1 MSLLLKKTTVL
12 LLIISVLSI
21 NFLSCASIDDSDEMI
36 SEQDQEQEPE
46 AYSDEEFP
54 GWLNEL
60 RRAEI
65 IFAGTIPLSVLLSSL
80 GYNVYR
86 TVTDNSDS
94 GADAFSSFLSS
105 TDLSNDENMQIM
117 IISLGLSATAALA
130 DFIIGLF
137 EKDE

>member
-1 MSLLLKKTTVL
+1 MKLLIKKTTVL
-12 LLIISVLSI
+12 LLIISLLSI
-21 NFLSCASIDDSDEMI
+21 NFLSCTSIDDSDEVI
-36 SEQDQEQEPE
+36 SEKEQEPE

-54 GWLNEL
+54 GWLNDL

-80 GYNVYR
+80 GYSVYR

-94 GADAFSSFLSS
+94 GTDAFSSFLSS
-105 TDLSNDENMQIM
+105 SDLTNDENMQIM
-117 IISLGLSATAALA
+117 TISLGLSATAALA

-137 EKDE
+137 DKDE